1 MQFCKSNTCKN
12 LARSFAGES
21 QAGMR
26 YQLIAKQATAEEYIV
41 LADTIRTI
49 AKNETYHAKTF
60 FDTLVLNAGSTEN
73 IVIDAGYPF
82 HFGTLTENLRFAAE
96 DERAE
101 FTEVYPAFAEEARKD
116 RVPLPARVDEG
127 RHAVQARQ
135 AHPLGVQRM
144 RLPRHDQRG
153 VETLPAVQ
161 GETGPRADP
170 AALRLSGRGERR
182 RTDHAITGALRLVI
196 ERRKNMK
203 NSKQNGSARSAQPE
217 STQSK
222 AGSAKS
228 AQSAK
233 NCGSSKGTKSC
244 K

>member
-82 HFGTLTENLRFAAE
+82 HFGTLTENLRFA
-96 DERAE
+96 
-101 FTEVYPAFAEEARKD
+101 
-116 RVPLPARVDEG
+116 
-127 RHAVQARQ
+127 
-135 AHPLGVQRM
+135 
-144 RLPRHDQRG
+144 
-153 VETLPAVQ
+153 
-161 GETGPRADP
+161 
-170 AALRLSGRGERR
+170 R
-182 RTDHAITGALRLVI
+182 RTSAPSS
-196 ERRKNMK
+196 RKYTPRSPKKRAKRGTRMPRGCSRWSRAWK
-203 NSKQNGSARSAQPE
+203 RSTRSCSA
-217 STQSK
+217 
-222 AGSAKS
+222 
-228 AQSAK
+228 
-233 NCGSSKGTKSC
+233 SC
-244 K
+244 TSR